1 MELPSIKQ
9 LKSDAAHALRR
20 GREPKTVILWYAG
33 IVTLVAVAISLLNL
47 SLSSQIRSTGGLGNL
62 GTRTILSTVQTI
74 LPMVNTLAMACLEL
88 GYLHAMLRICRG
100 QYADQTDL
108 KMGFS
113 KFFPLVRLMA
123 MLMLLGILI
132 GWFTYQAA
140 FTIFLITPWANPLM
154 ELAGTLSQGSI
165 LDSSMII
172 TEELAAQALPAML
185 PMLLIWM
192 LLLAAVLIPFS
203 YRTRFASLALL
214 DEPKGSAFRALM
226 TSFKMTR
233 KQCWKLFKLDLSFW
247 WYYGLVAL
255 ATVLG
260 SLDMLLD
267 ALGVLLPMN
276 GDFTYYLF
284 YGLYLAAN
292 FAICYFLLNRV
303 QSTYVMAYES
313 LREKPVS
320 GGVVLGNIFDV

>member
-9 LKSDAAHALRR
+9 LKADAAYALRR
-20 GREPKTVILWYAG
+20 GREPKTVVLWYVG
-33 IVTLVAVAISLLNL
+33 IVTLVAVVISLLNIY
-47 SLSSQIRSTGGLGNL
+47 LSSQISNTGGLGNL
-62 GTRTILSTVQTI
+62 GTRTILSTIQTI

-108 KMGFS
+108 KMGFT
-113 KFFPLVRLMA
+113 KFFPLVRLA
-123 MLMLLGILI
+123 SLQVLMGILI
-132 GWFTYQAA
+132 GYFSYQAA
-140 FTIFLITPWANPLM
+140 FSIFLMTPWADPLM
-154 ELAGTLSQGSI
+154 ELTASLSQGSI
-165 LDSSMII
+165 LDTSMII
-172 TEELAAQALPAML
+172 TEEFAAQAIPTLI
-185 PMLLIWM
+185 PMLIIWVI
-192 LLLAAVLIPFS
+192 LLAVILIPVS
-203 YRTRFASLALL
+203 YRIRFASMALL
-214 DEPKGSAFRALM
+214 DEPRGRAFRALR

-255 ATVLG
+255 ATVVG

-267 ALGVLLPMN
+267 AFGVALPMN
-276 GDFTYYLF
+276 ADLAYYLF

-292 FAICYFLLNRV
+292 FAISYFFLNRI

-313 LREKPVS
+313 LRKKPVND
-320 GGVVLGNIFDV
+320 GVVLGNIFDV

>member
-9 LKSDAAHALRR
+9 LKADAAHSLRR

-33 IVTLVAVAISLLNL
+33 IVTLVAVAISLLNIY
-47 SLSSQIRSTGGLGNL
+47 LSSQIRNTGGLGNL
-62 GTRTILSTVQTI
+62 GIRTVLSTIQTI

-88 GYLHAMLRICRG
+88 GYLHAMMRICRG
-100 QYADQTDL
+100 QYANQTDL

-113 KFFPLVRLMA
+113 KFFPLVRLIA
-123 MLMLLGILI
+123 MLILLGILI
-132 GWFTYQAA
+132 GWLTYQAA
-140 FTIFLITPWANPLM
+140 FTIFLITPWANSLM
-154 ELAGTLSQGSI
+154 ELVGTLSQGSI
-165 LDSSMII
+165 LDPSMII
-172 TEELAAQALPAML
+172 TEEFAMQAAPALI
-185 PMLLIWM
+185 PMLIIWM
-192 LLLAAVLIPFS
+192 LLVLVILIPFS

-233 KQCWKLFKLDLSFW
+233 KQCWKLFQLDLSFW

-267 ALGVLLPMN
+267 SLGILLPMN
-276 GDFTYYLF
+276 EDLAYYLF

-292 FAICYFLLNRV
+292 FAITYFFLNRV
-303 QSTYVMAYES
+303 QSTYVVAYES

-320 GGVVLGNIFDV
+320 DGVILGNIFDV